1 AVPIVR
7 LGPIALSHSGTS
19 APAPRSAKLFRR
31 SAPLTTRGRRSSSA
45 RASRVQGLQHEV
57 APRDVLLLED
67 DPAPEGQVGP
77 QARPCDDVV
86 LFTVAVEETVAR
98 PAIVCEL
105 GLRIRPLARHV
116 VPDRLLIA
124 DGERLDPYEQLVAD
138 RGGLGLAS
146 GELLLCLP
154 TGLCD
159 REGPL
164 VRALD
169 LADDAPF
176 HQTRS

>member
-1 AVPIVR
+1 GPHAPRSSRRLSDHGGRWATLRRRDDAGSVCSHGASTYFDLRPAAVPIVR

-31 SAPLTTRGRRSSSA
+31 SAPLTTHGRRSSSA

-105 GLRIRPLARHV
+105 GLRIRPLAR
-116 VPDRLLIA
+116 
-124 DGERLDPYEQLVAD
+124 
-138 RGGLGLAS
+138 
-146 GELLLCLP
+146 
-154 TGLCD
+154 
-159 REGPL
+159 
-164 VRALD
+164 
-169 LADDAPF
+169 
-176 HQTRS
+176 